1 MHDLTPGVDT
11 DAEMRALLSWSR
23 YTLQPPG
30 DTNERKNIYESLHAG
45 TPVLFPAAVPPPLR
59 LPGWGAL
66 AVEPWAAANGHVDS
80 LAGDGTL
87 HAALDGYDAHMARF
101 EHDRRPIVWGT
112 AQFRAQLRTVVTSV
126 FEL

>member
-1 MHDLTPGVDT
+1 M
-11 DAEMRALLSWSR
+11 
-23 YTLQPPG
+23 
-30 DTNERKNIYESLHAG
+30 
-45 TPVLFPAAVPPPLR
+45 PPPLR